1 MLPGAHRNYGLGHS
15 FLRHI
20 ERCSL
25 LIFVLNIREREIS
38 NDCTQLQEEGGGERR
53 RIEEA
58 SSIVGRNDSTGD
70 VVSGP
75 SSLSLVSK
83 GKLNPNEVLPLTTQY
98 QVLQEELELH
108 KEGLVD
114 KVKLIVINK
123 VDLEGGEESVL
134 QFINDT
140 PGLKLP
146 VVPVSGMKEW
156 NIQELKEKLYTLYND
171 NNR

>member
-38 NDCTQLQEEGGGERR
+38 NDCTQLQEGGGERR
-53 RIEEA
+53 IEEP
-58 SSIVGRNDSTGD
+58 SIVGRNDSTGD

-75 SSLSLVSK
+75 SPLSLVSK
-83 GKLNPNEVLPLTTQY
+83 GKLNPNEVLPLITQY